1 MNDPLTDYS
10 EVWKVMRNFNCLLVD
25 SNFLIQRRVLQ
36 NNFFIWTL
44 SDLTFLLKWR
54 KKLNMSSQTSKQKN
68 SFEVRAFHFTPSEFF
83 KDLNLTIK
91 KAKDVSLRDYL
102 LQQWIELRPMLKL
115 RNEKIHIGQS
125 SLIFQ
130 KNLINL
136 FTNKYIFQYIHYT
149 DL

>member
-1 MNDPLTDYS
+1 MIPNGLFWSLESSAQFQLSISWLKFSYT
-10 EVWKVMRNFNCLLVD
+10 KKGTAK
-25 SNFLIQRRVLQ
+25 Q
-36 NNFFIWTL
+36 FFYL
-44 SDLTFLLKWR
+44 NPFRLDLPFKM
-54 KKLNMSSQTSKQKN
+54 KKKNLNMSSQTSKQKN

-91 KAKDVSLRDYL
+91 KARDVSLRDYL